1 MLELELSIGKIFG
14 SISGVITSLG
24 VILGMY
30 GANLQTHPIIIS
42 LISIGLSDSVSDALG
57 IYYGVNVKSET
68 SIAKRQAFFTFVSKL
83 ILPLMMIIP
92 FIIVNKDLAV
102 VINIIFGSSVILII
116 SSKMFDNKSEV
127 ISNLL
132 ICWAAIMVTFSVGKI
147 IK

>member
-57 IYYGVNVKSET
+57 IYYGVNVNESESGSGT
-68 SIAKRQAFFTFVSKL
+68 N
-83 ILPLMMIIP
+83 IL
-92 FIIVNKDLAV
+92 K
-102 VINIIFGSSVILII
+102 
-116 SSKMFDNKSEV
+116 KK
-127 ISNLL
+127 
-132 ICWAAIMVTFSVGKI
+132 
-147 IK
+147 

>member
-1 MLELELSIGKIFG
+1 MLKLTIGKVFG

-57 IYYGVNVKSET
+57 IYYGMNVKSET
-68 SIAKRQAFFTFVSKL
+68 NIAKQQAFFVFVSKL
-83 ILPLMMIIP
+83 ILPLIMIIP
-92 FIIVNKDLAV
+92 FIIVNRDLAV
-102 VINIIFGSSVILII
+102 VINILFGSLVILLI
-116 SSKMFDNKSEV
+116 SRKIFDNRNEI

-132 ICWAAIMVTFSVGKI
+132 ICWAAIIVTFCVGKMV
-147 IK
+147 K